1 MTSFILNTKRLNAS
15 IESYK
20 RKRINKIN
28 DALDNTYANLIN
40 LDSCWNDDD
49 SIKMMEIIKN
59 DKLEIFDYLDE
70 LDNLIDVFKRFNNN
84 IVDICLKYEKV
95 LNVAT
100 LDFNDVN
107 ISYCYTKIMNAIS
120 YLENAYDYLSYA
132 DNIDNY
138 NCKSTIIQLEAS
150 IKNIK
155 NNLTNL
161 LNNIKYFVRDIN
173 EEIDNTTYS
182 IKKYDIL
189 DLEIQKPEY
198 TYTE

>member
-70 LDNLIDVFKRFNNN
+70 LDN
-84 IVDICLKYEKV
+84 
-95 LNVAT
+95 
-100 LDFNDVN
+100 VN
-107 ISYCYTKIMNAIS
+107 QY
-120 YLENAYDYLSYA
+120 
-132 DNIDNY
+132 
-138 NCKSTIIQLEAS
+138 
-150 IKNIK
+150 
-155 NNLTNL
+155 
-161 LNNIKYFVRDIN
+161 
-173 EEIDNTTYS
+173 
-182 IKKYDIL
+182 
-189 DLEIQKPEY
+189 
-198 TYTE
+198 